1 MNITANLFVK
11 EIEPCLEFW
20 VTRLG
25 FEKVTEVPEGKG
37 LGFVILKKGNAEL
50 MLQSFA
56 SVAKD
61 VEPIAA
67 DTYRSAL
74 YITVDDLKPIRK
86 ALKGVPLV
94 VPERR
99 TFYGADEIIVRDP
112 AGNVISFAHHTGS

>member
-1 MNITANLFVK
+1 MNITANLFVA

-20 VTRLG
+20 VKRLG
-25 FEKVTEVPEGKG
+25 FEKVTEVPDGKR

-50 MLQSFA
+50 MLQSLE
-56 SVAKD
+56 SVSKD
-61 VEPIAA
+61 VPPLAG
-67 DTYRSAL
+67 DTYRSTL
-74 YITVDDLKPIRK
+74 YISVDDLKPIRK

-112 AGNVISFAHHTGS
+112 AGNVVAFAHHAG